1 MLHLSFAVIGPK
13 LLVDDICEVLE
24 EFPHIEPTKLIYDSE
39 KHVRDLFQET
49 MEVFDVYFFSGDVP
63 FLITQDLIPTHACS
77 VFIPFDGAELY
88 KVILQIYRH
97 YHFFPI
103 ISFDGVPVKNL
114 HEAFDEIEAPNAN
127 WYYKNMD
134 GFQNSEELYEHHMAL
149 WQEGK
154 AQVVATSIHSV
165 YQRLKAN
172 HLPVF
177 FIKSTKQ
184 LIRDTIDKALWMA
197 KEQKKQLAQVTVLQF
212 KIEPAVDGKQGRE
225 KEKGTLER
233 FQKKITDFSKRLFA
247 STTSADP
254 GECTLYTTR
263 GIVEKVTKDF
273 KSFPILKNGSG
284 ELGTINLGIG
294 MGETV
299 ERALYNANRAVDFA
313 IRNSGNSAYLID
325 DQMKV
330 LGPLGTRNT
339 LDYSLIDEQR
349 GDFVSTSMRKL
360 FSWLQLIQKNEV
372 TTREI
377 SVGMNTGE
385 RNAARMVQKMKEKG
399 IAEAIGSESMS
410 QRGRPRPI
418 YRIDLQR
425 LAQEVKVRNNS

>member
-1 MLHLSFAVIGPK
+1 MHLSFAVIGPR

-39 KHVRDLFQET
+39 KNVRELLQNS

-63 FLITQDLIPTHACS
+63 FLITQDLIPSHACS

-88 KVILQIYRH
+88 RVILQIYRH
-97 YHFFPI
+97 YHFFPV
-103 ISFDGVPVKNL
+103 ISFDGVPMKNL
-114 HEAFDEIEAPNAN
+114 QEAFDEIDASHVK
-127 WYYKNMD
+127 WHYKNMD

-149 WQEGK
+149 WQEGN

-165 YQRLKAN
+165 YQALKSN

-184 LIRDTIDKALWMA
+184 LIRNTIDKALWMA
-197 KEQKKQLAQVTVLQF
+197 KEQKKQQAQITVLQF
-212 KIEPAVDGKQGRE
+212 KIEPAAESKPDLGKA
-225 KEKGTLER
+225 LER
-233 FQKKITDFSKRLFA
+233 YEKRIADFSKRLFA
-247 STTSADP
+247 SATSADP
-254 GECTLYTTR
+254 GEYTLYTTR

-273 KSFPILKNGSG
+273 QSFPVLKNGSG

-294 MGETV
+294 MGDTV
-299 ERALYNANRAVDFA
+299 ERALYNANRALDFA
-313 IRNSGNSAYLID
+313 VRNPGNSAYLIN

-418 YRIDLQR
+418 YRIDLQQ
-425 LAQEVKVRNNS
+425 LAEEVKVRNHS

>member
-1 MLHLSFAVIGPK
+1 MNITFAVIGPK

-39 KHVRDLFQET
+39 KNVRELLQES

-63 FLITQDLIPTHACS
+63 FLLSQDLIPPHSCS
-77 VFIPFDGAELY
+77 LFIPFEGTELY
-88 KVILQIYRH
+88 KVIIQIYRH

-103 ISFDGVPVKNL
+103 ISFDGIPAKHL
-114 HEAFDEIEAPNAN
+114 TEFFDEIEAPNVQ
-127 WYYKNMD
+127 WYSKNMD
-134 GFQNSEELYEHHMAL
+134 GFQNSEELYEHHLAS

-154 AQVVATSIHSV
+154 VQVVATSIHSV
-165 YQRLKAN
+165 YQRLKSN
-172 HLPVF
+172 HVPVF
-177 FIKSTKQ
+177 FLKSTKQ
-184 LIRDTIDKALWMA
+184 LIRDTVNKALWMA
-197 KEQKKQLAQVTVLQF
+197 KEQKNQLAQITVLQF
-212 KIEPAVDGKQGRE
+212 RIQPAADGQQGKDSSTQE
-225 KEKGTLER
+225 KY
-233 FQKKITDFSKRLFA
+233 QKKISEFSKRLFA
-247 STTSADP
+247 STTSDDS
-254 GECTLYTTR
+254 GGYTLYTTR

-273 KSFPILKNGSG
+273 TSFPVLKNGAG

-313 IRNSGNSAYLID
+313 VRNQGNSAYLID

-330 LGPLGTRNT
+330 LGPLGTRNI
-339 LDYSLIDEQR
+339 LNYSLIDEQR
-349 GDFVSTSMRKL
+349 GDFVSTSIRKL

-385 RNAARMVQKMKEKG
+385 RNAARLVQKMKEKG
-399 IAEAIGSESMS
+399 IAEVIGSESMS

-418 YRIDLQR
+418 YRIDLHR
-425 LAQEVKVRNNS
+425 LSQEVKVRNNP

>member
-1 MLHLSFAVIGPK
+1 MLSLSFAVIGPK
-13 LLVDDICEVLE
+13 LLVDDICEVLK
-24 EFPHIEPTKLIYDSE
+24 EFPQIEPTKLIYDSE
-39 KHVRDLFQET
+39 KNARDLLT
-49 MEVFDVYFFSGDVP
+49 GSMEVFDVYFFSGDVP
-63 FLITQDLIPTHACS
+63 FLTTQDLIPSHACS
-77 VFIPFDGAELY
+77 LFIPFDGAELY

-103 ISFDGVPVKNL
+103 ISFDGVPAKNL
-114 HEAFDEIEAPNAN
+114 REFFDEIEISNVK
-127 WYYKNMD
+127 WYSKNMD
-134 GFQNSEELYEHHMAL
+134 GFQNSEELYEHHMNL

-154 AQVVATSIHSV
+154 VQVVATSIHSV
-165 YQRLKAN
+165 YQRLKEN
-172 HLPVF
+172 QLPVF
-177 FIKSTKQ
+177 FIKSTRQ
-184 LIRDTIDKALWMA
+184 LIRDTINQALWLA
-197 KEQKKQLAQVTVLQF
+197 RDQKKQLAQITVLQF
-212 KIEPAVDGKQGRE
+212 KIEPNEEGKYERD
-225 KEKGTLER
+225 KSVPDR

-247 STTSADP
+247 STTSGDP
-254 GECTLYTTR
+254 SEYTLYTTR

-273 KSFPILKNGSG
+273 TNFPILKNGNG
-284 ELGTINLGIG
+284 EVGTINLGIG
-294 MGETV
+294 MGDTV
-299 ERALYNANRAVDFA
+299 ERALYNANRAVEFA
-313 IRNSGNSAYLID
+313 VRNPGNSAYLID

-349 GDFVSTSMRKL
+349 GDFVSTSVRKM
-360 FSWLQLIQKNEV
+360 FSWLQIIQKNEV

-385 RNAARMVQKMKEKG
+385 RNAARMIQKLKEKG

-425 LAQEVKVRNNS
+425 LSEEIKGRNKP

>member
-1 MLHLSFAVIGPK
+1 MHLSFAVIGPR

-39 KHVRDLFQET
+39 KNVRELLQNS

-63 FLITQDLIPTHACS
+63 FLITQDLIPSHACS

-88 KVILQIYRH
+88 RVILQIYRH
-97 YHFFPI
+97 YHFFPV
-103 ISFDGVPVKNL
+103 ISFDGVPMKNL
-114 HEAFDEIEAPNAN
+114 QEAFDEIDASHVK

-149 WQEGK
+149 WQEGD

-165 YQRLKAN
+165 YQALKAN

-184 LIRDTIDKALWMA
+184 LIRNTIDKALWMA
-197 KEQKKQLAQVTVLQF
+197 KEQKKQQAQITVLQF
-212 KIEPAVDGKQGRE
+212 KIEPAAESKPDLGKA
-225 KEKGTLER
+225 LER
-233 FQKKITDFSKRLFA
+233 CQKRIADFGKRLFA

-254 GECTLYTTR
+254 GEYTLYTTR

-273 KSFPILKNGSG
+273 QSFPVLKNGSG

-294 MGETV
+294 MGDTV
-299 ERALYNANRAVDFA
+299 ERALYNANRALDFA
-313 IRNSGNSAYLID
+313 VRNPGNSAYLIN

-418 YRIDLQR
+418 YRIDLQQ
-425 LAQEVKVRNNS
+425 LAEEVKVRNHS

>member
-1 MLHLSFAVIGPK
+1 MHFSFAVIGPK
-13 LLVDDICEVLE
+13 LLVDDICDVLQ
-24 EFPHIEPTKLIYDSE
+24 EFPHIEPTRLIYDSE
-39 KHVRDLFQET
+39 KNVRELLQST

-63 FLITQDLIPTHACS
+63 FLLSQDLIPPHSCS
-77 VFIPFDGAELY
+77 VFIPFEGTELY
-88 KVILQIYRH
+88 KAMMQIYRH

-103 ISFDGVPVKNL
+103 ISFDGIPAKHL
-114 HEAFDEIEAPNAN
+114 QEFFDEIEAPNVK
-127 WYYKNMD
+127 WYSKNMD
-134 GFQNSEELYEHHMAL
+134 GFQNSEELYEHHMSL
-149 WQEGK
+149 WQEGV

-177 FIKSTKQ
+177 FIRSTKQ
-184 LIRDTIDKALWMA
+184 LIRDTVGRALWLA
-197 KEQKKQLAQVTVLQF
+197 RDQKKQLAQITVLQF
-212 KIEPAVDGKQGRE
+212 RLRPTEDSQHE
-225 KEKGTLER
+225 ER
-233 FQKKITDFSKRLFA
+233 YYKKITDLSKRLFA
-247 STTSADP
+247 SMTSGDP
-254 GECTLYTTR
+254 GEYTLYTTR

-273 KSFPILKNGSG
+273 TSFPILKNGSG
-284 ELGTINLGIG
+284 EHGTINLGIG
-294 MGETV
+294 MGDTV
-299 ERALYNANRAVDFA
+299 ERALYNAGRAVHFA
-313 IRNSGNSAYLID
+313 ERHPGNSAYLID

-339 LDYSLIDEQR
+339 LDYSLIDERR
-349 GDFVSTSMRKL
+349 GDFASTSMRKL

-385 RNAARMVQKMKEKG
+385 RNAARMVQRMKEKG

-425 LAQEVKVRNNS
+425 LAEEVKVRNSP